1 MGRKRK
7 TLFESQIYHQVWSAY
22 DYSNN
27 KINRTQSE
35 GTEKVNIF
43 QISLDR
49 G

>member
-27 KINRTQSE
+27 KINRTQ
-35 GTEKVNIF
+35 TACFFIAVLF
-43 QISLDR
+43 
-49 G
+49 